1 MTAAKNSEP
10 GIVRGIV
17 SEDRDL
23 CRRSFLQTATA
34 AWMARSALP
43 GLLAVGVE
51 ESLAAKGG
59 QTGGFAVKIGL
70 QKAGWGDTPL
80 ADFFAAARELGYQ
93 GVELAPPW
101 LEKEGYS
108 LDDVDRL
115 LEKSGATL
123 AAATFVGGGSE
134 LRDPGA
140 RKAYQAKARK
150 YARWINSHG
159 GKYLIYSTVG
169 YSNPVERRHVFSAY
183 DAVADAVAE
192 EGCVPL
198 YHNHFNES
206 HPQSQRYLEEDLDAL
221 DWSRWKLCVDTG
233 HLVLALTDPVQFIK
247 QWADKVRWMHCKDV
261 KSSDVETLSR
271 VRWSKN
277 FTTLGTGVVDFPA
290 ILKQLASVGYESW
303 LVVEQDNT
311 PDPVATSERSI
322 TYLKNILSQM

>member
-1 MTAAKNSEP
+1 MITVRNSEP

-23 CRRSFLQTATA
+23 CRRHFIQTATA
-34 AWMARSALP
+34 TWMLRGVLP
-43 GLLAVGVE
+43 GLLAMGVD
-51 ESLAAKGG
+51 ESRAAKGK
-59 QTGGFAVKIGL
+59 QMGGLAAKIGL

-80 ADFFAAARELGYQ
+80 ADFFAAARDLGYQ

-108 LDDVDRL
+108 LGDVDRL
-115 LEKSGATL
+115 LENSGTAL

-140 RKAYQAKARK
+140 RESYLAKARK
-150 YARWINSHG
+150 YARWITSHG

-169 YSNPVERRHVFSAY
+169 YSNAAERRHGVAAY
-183 DAVADAVAE
+183 DAIADTVLG

-198 YHNHFNES
+198 YHNHFKDS
-206 HPQSQRYLEEDLDAL
+206 HPLSKQYLEQDLEAL
-221 DWSRWKLCVDTG
+221 DWSRWKLCIDTG
-233 HLVLALTDPVQFIK
+233 HLVLALTDPVPFVR

-290 ILKQLASVGYESW
+290 IFSQLASAGYDGW

-311 PDPVATSERSI
+311 PDPVATSRRAIE
-322 TYLKNILSQM
+322 YLQDILGQG